1 MEWLIAPFEVSFVQR
16 ALWGGVLVSVICAL
30 AGTWVV
36 VRGMAFLGEA
46 MAHGMLP
53 GVAVASLA
61 GGNLMLGGA
70 LSAAAMA
77 CGVTV
82 LGRSRRFAQDTAIG
96 LLFVAM
102 LAAGVI
108 IVSYSGSFAV
118 DLTSILFGDVLAV
131 RSQDLLQLGVAL
143 ALAAVVCA
151 AGHRAFVALSVDRRT
166 ATALGLRPRV
176 AHGALLLLLTLAIVS
191 SLHVVGTLLV
201 VGLLVAPPAAAM
213 FWADRLPLVMVGAA
227 LLGSAAT
234 VIGLLVSWHAGTAA
248 GATIALVAVALFGL
262 SALFSVLL
270 SRLRPRRDAARA
282 VSPEPLPE
290 RTP

>member
-16 ALWGGVLVSVICAL
+16 ALWGGLLVSAICAL

-61 GGNLMLGGA
+61 GGNPMLGGA
-70 LSAAAMA
+70 VSAAAMA
-77 CGVTV
+77 CGVTL

-96 LLFVAM
+96 LLFVVM

-108 IVSYSGSFAV
+108 IVSQSGSFAV

-131 RSQDLLQLGVAL
+131 RSRDLLQLGVAL
-143 ALAAVVCA
+143 VLAVVVCVG
-151 AGHRAFVALSVDRRT
+151 GHRAFVALSVDRRT
-166 ATALGLRPRV
+166 ATTLGLRPRV

-191 SLHVVGTLLV
+191 SLYVVGTLLV
-201 VGLLVAPPAAAM
+201 VGLLIAPPAAAM
-213 FWADRLPLVMVGAA
+213 FWADRIPLVMLGAA
-227 LLGSAAT
+227 LIGSAAT

-248 GATIALVAVALFGL
+248 GASIALVAVVLFGV
-262 SALFSVLL
+262 SALL
-270 SRLRPRRDAARA
+270 SRLRPSSIAARSA
-282 VSPEPLPE
+282 LPESVPE

>member
-16 ALWGGVLVSVICAL
+16 ALWGGVLVSAICAL

-77 CGVTV
+77 CGVTM

-102 LAAGVI
+102 LATGVI

-131 RSQDLLQLGVAL
+131 RSRDLLQLVAAL

-151 AGHRAFVALSVDRRT
+151 GGHRAFVALSVDRRT

-213 FWADRLPLVMVGAA
+213 FWADRIPLVMLGAA
-227 LLGSAAT
+227 LHGTAAT
-234 VIGLLVSWHAGTAA
+234 AVGLLVSWHAGTAA

-262 SALFSVLL
+262 SALL
-270 SRLRPRRDAARA
+270 SRLRPRHRA
-282 VSPEPLPE
+282 PRSTAPEPVPE
-290 RTP
+290 RTL